1 MGDVNTGGRR
11 SLEMYLE
18 ELDRFTPLPEE
29 MEFLLFEKAAQG
41 DRQAADTLIE
51 RYLQTVCDL
60 ASEYERTHPKVDAE
74 DLVQEANT
82 GLVIG
87 VQALEREK
95 TLSAYRARLL
105 NSVTSYLEESVRE
118 LEEMLSS
125 DRRLVNRMNQL
136 ADLIRELTDQ
146 LGRKPSIDEL
156 SAFLEIPVEDIRDL
170 LRIGGEDLM
179 VSDP

>member
-1 MGDVNTGGRR
+1 M
-11 SLEMYLE
+11 
-18 ELDRFTPLPEE
+18 
-29 MEFLLFEKAAQG
+29 
-41 DRQAADTLIE
+41 
-51 RYLQTVCDL
+51 
-60 ASEYERTHPKVDAE
+60 DAE

-118 LEEMLSS
+118 LEEMLTS
-125 DRRLVNRMNQL
+125 DKRLVNRMNQL
-136 ADLIRELTDQ
+136 ADLIRELTAQ